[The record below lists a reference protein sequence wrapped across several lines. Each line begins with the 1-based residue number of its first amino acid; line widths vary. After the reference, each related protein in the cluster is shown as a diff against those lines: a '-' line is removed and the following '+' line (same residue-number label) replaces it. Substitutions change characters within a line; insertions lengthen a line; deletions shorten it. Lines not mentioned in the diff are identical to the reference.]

1 MAFKGQTYITFNEEF
16 FATIMRSAGIEAL
29 CRFKAEDA
37 LAISQSTA
45 PVDTGAYRD
54 GLSIEKVPHKY
65 RDTYEVV
72 GHDPKTLLIEAKT
85 GNLAR
90 ALKAVKKT

>member
-1 MAFKGQTYITFNEEF
+1 MAKNVTMELNQAY
-16 FATIMRSAGIEAL
+16 FANSLRSAGVEGL
-29 CRFKAEDA
+29 CQGKAEDA
-37 LAISQSTA
+37 LAIARSTA
-45 PVDTGAYRD
+45 PVDTGAYRE

-72 GHDPKTLLIEAKT
+72 GHDKKTLLVESKT

-90 ALKAVKKT
+90 ALKAVKKA

>member
-1 MAFKGQTYITFNEEF
+1 MSKNVTVTFNQAYF
-16 FATIMRSAGIEAL
+16 NQIMRSAGVEAL
-29 CRFKAEDA
+29 CKGKTEDA
-37 LAISQSTA
+37 LAIAKSTA

-54 GLSIEKVPHKY
+54 GLGIEKVPHKY

-72 GHDPKTLLIEAKT
+72 GHDWKTLLVESKT

-90 ALKAVKKT
+90 ALKAVKKA

>member
-1 MAFKGQTYITFNEEF
+1 MASKGKSYVTFDDGF

-29 CRFKAEDA
+29 CRAKAEDA
-37 LAISQSTA
+37 LAIAQSTA
-45 PVDTGAYRD
+45 PVATGAYRD
-54 GLSIEKVPHKY
+54 GLTVEKVPHAY

-72 GHDPKTLLIEAKT
+72 GHDWKTLLVEDKT

-90 ALKAVKKT
+90 ALKAVKKA

>member
-1 MAFKGQTYITFNEEF
+1 MASGVSVDFNEEF
-16 FATIMRSAGIEAL
+16 FSTIMRSAGVGAL
-29 CRFKAEDA
+29 CRVKTENA
-37 LAISQSTA
+37 LAIAQSTA

-54 GLSIEKVPHKY
+54 GLAIEKVPHRY

-72 GHDPKTLLIEAKT
+72 GHDRKTLLVESKT

-90 ALKAVKKT
+90 ALKAVRKT

>member
-1 MAFKGQTYITFNEEF
+1 MASGSYVTFDEEF

-29 CRFKAEDA
+29 CRTKTENA
-37 LAISQSTA
+37 LAIAQSTA

-54 GLSIEKVPHKY
+54 GLAIEKVPHKY

-72 GHDPKTLLIEAKT
+72 GHDKKTLLVESKT

-90 ALKAVKKT
+90 ALKAVRKT

>member
-1 MAFKGQTYITFNEEF
+1 MASGNRVTFDEEF

-29 CRFKAEDA
+29 CRVKAENA
-37 LAISQSTA
+37 LAIAQSTA

-72 GHDPKTLLIEAKT
+72 GHDKKTLLVESKT

-90 ALKAVKKT
+90 ALKAVRKT

>member
-1 MAFKGQTYITFNEEF
+1 MMASYVTFDEEF

-29 CRFKAEDA
+29 CRTKAENA
-37 LAISQSTA
+37 LAIAQSTA

-54 GLSIEKVPHKY
+54 GLAIEKVPHRY

-72 GHDPKTLLIEAKT
+72 GHDKKTLLVESKT

-90 ALKAVKKT
+90 ALKAVRRT